1 MPLMINTNVMSLNA
15 QRNLTT
21 NTSALAKSM
30 ERLSSGFRINKA
42 GDDAAGL
49 QISENLRAQIRGS
62 KKALDNVQDGVNV
75 LAIADGAMGSITE
88 NLQRM
93 RELSVQGANDTY
105 DSNARAAIETELDQ
119 LTNEITRISDA
130 TEFNGVNLLDGS
142 SNGSGNFV
150 LQIGPDNASATN
162 TIDVGALGVFGDLD
176 ATALGIVDANID
188 VSNNT
193 TSRTAI
199 QNIDTALGTVNTRR
213 ATLGAVMN
221 RLDRASTNLSVSIEN
236 LSASESRI
244 RNVDVASES
253 AELVRNQI
261 LQQASAAMLAQ
272 ANQSSGIALS
282 LLG

>member
-21 NTSALAKSM
+21 NTSALSKSM
-30 ERLSSGFRINKA
+30 ERLSSGFRINNA

-49 QISENLRAQIRGS
+49 QISESLRSQIRGS
-62 KKALDNVQDGVNV
+62 QAALNNVQDGLNV
-75 LAIADGAMGSITE
+75 LSIADGAMGSITE

-93 RELSVQGANDTY
+93 RELAVQGANDTY
-105 DSNARAAIETELDQ
+105 DTNARNAIETELDQ
-119 LTNEITRISDA
+119 LSAEVTRISDA
-130 TEFNGVNLLDGS
+130 TEFNGVNLL
-142 SNGSGNFV
+142 NGSASSFT
-150 LQIGPDNASATN
+150 LQIGPENTASTN
-162 TIDVGALGVFGDLD
+162 TINIGTLGVFNDMDAAALNVEDADLNVS
-176 ATALGIVDANID
+176 TGALARTTIQTVDA
-188 VSNNT
+188 
-193 TSRTAI
+193 
-199 QNIDTALGTVNTRR
+199 ALSTVNTRR

-221 RLDRASTNLSVSIEN
+221 RLDSVSNNLSVSIEN

-261 LQQASAAMLAQ
+261 LQQASAAMLSQ